1 MVRVGG
7 AGHVQNEE
15 LNSAHPMRKYARASR
30 SGGWDKRVSCAAL
43 HGRSEDAGSIEGPIV
58 SWPDRYMSC
67 NAPRLRHSVPR
78 SLTLS
83 RALSHLSSRVRS
95 TPPRSRGSR
104 SPEEG
109 PPTQPILSEV
119 SAN

>member
-1 MVRVGG
+1 
-7 AGHVQNEE
+7 VQNEE

-30 SGGWDKRVSCAAL
+30 SGGWDGRVSCAAL
-43 HGRSEDAGSIEGPIV
+43 HGRSEDAGSIEGSIV

-67 NAPRLRHSVPR
+67 NPLASSIQCPDLSP
-78 SLTLS
+78 S
-83 RALSHLSSRVRS
+83 RALCLTYRPGSDPLHRA
-95 TPPRSRGSR
+95 RGSR
-104 SPEEG
+104 SPKEG